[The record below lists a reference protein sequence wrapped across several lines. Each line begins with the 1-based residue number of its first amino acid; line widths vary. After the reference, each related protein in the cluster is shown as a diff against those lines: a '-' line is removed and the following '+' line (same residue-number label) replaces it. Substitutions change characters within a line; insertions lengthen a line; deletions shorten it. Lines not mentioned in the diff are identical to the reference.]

1 MKESNEIT
9 IDELSKKTGLSAR
22 GIEKNIA
29 KLKEKGLLKRIGGA
43 KGGHWEVKN

>member
-9 IDELSKKTGLSAR
+9 IDELSKKTGLSTR

-29 KLKEKGLLKRIGGA
+29 KLKKEGKIKRIGGA
-43 KGGHWEVKN
+43 KGGSWKV